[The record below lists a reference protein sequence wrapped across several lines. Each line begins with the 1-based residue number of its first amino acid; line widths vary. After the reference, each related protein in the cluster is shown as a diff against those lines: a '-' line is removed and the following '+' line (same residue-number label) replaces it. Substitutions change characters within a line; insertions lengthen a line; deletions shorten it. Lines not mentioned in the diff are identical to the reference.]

1 MKGER
6 QRHGLRPEHR
16 SEVHL
21 RAFAVPVVGRLSL
34 KRLGTMFANKAHM
47 EAVEDV
53 ESDERSSNLPYPHS
67 SYAPTRSSPEEKRV
81 QRRQGA
87 LGPKPK
93 L

>member
-6 QRHGLRPEHR
+6 QRQGLRPEHR

-53 ESDERSSNLPYPHS
+53 ESDEELEFAISSQLLCPNTLKS
-67 SYAPTRSSPEEKRV
+67 
-81 QRRQGA
+81 
-87 LGPKPK
+87 
-93 L
+93 